1 MGLHVKLVF
10 AAISFEL
17 ALGRSVGLWPRRVN
31 RISLGIPTR
40 KSICSPIGTFRRCNL
55 NAARTVNLL
64 CLSAATN
71 VGVRVVAAHIQEK
84 ATR

>member
-17 ALGRSVGLWPRRVN
+17 ALDRSVGLWPRRVN
-31 RISLGIPTR
+31 RISLGPYQKVHPFAHRHI
-40 KSICSPIGTFRRCNL
+40 SPRNL
-55 NAARTVNLL
+55 NAARTVILL
-64 CLSAATN
+64 CLSAATD